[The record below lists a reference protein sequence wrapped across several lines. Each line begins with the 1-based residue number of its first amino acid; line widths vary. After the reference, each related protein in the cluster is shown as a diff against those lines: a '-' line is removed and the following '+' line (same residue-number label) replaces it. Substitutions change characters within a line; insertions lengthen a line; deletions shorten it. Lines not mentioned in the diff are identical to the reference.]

1 MKAKLYRTSN
11 NGHNFITSTFENTN
25 DFVTIHTPP
34 NDYFSPILYQGGV
47 TYTQKPGL
55 ITDIINSNNPSSN
68 ITSSKIDV
76 GSVKKHVWRP
86 GLSVH
91 IEQALN
97 ITPEEFNRSKREL
110 RILIEKLKDILLY
123 IEPCDNSMAS
133 YGHKLRELL
142 ILTCTA
148 IESYWLSYLKFAAP
162 DIRRPSTND
171 YVKLKDMLLLDTYKI
186 NFINHP
192 YSLEFKPFG
201 GWDKERPTQTLSW
214 YDDYNKTKHDSLLNF
229 DKANLKN
236 CIQSIGALIVMQC
249 VRFSPEKVL
258 SGQEITAQL
267 INEHFTISLD
277 NPPLEEFYI
286 PNIERHVMATGAF
299 SAPLASLIHEWEV
312 EMWSLES

>member
-1 MKAKLYRTSN
+1 MKAKFYSVSK
-11 NGHNFITSTFENTN
+11 NGHDLIASTIENTN
-25 DFVTIHTPP
+25 DFVTTYTQPR
-34 NDYFSPILYQGGV
+34 DYFSPILDQGYV
-47 TYTQKPGL
+47 TYTPKPGT
-55 ITDIINSNNPSSN
+55 ITNIINNDTLTSN
-68 ITSSKIDV
+68 ITDSKNDV
-76 GSVKKHVWRP
+76 GKVKKHVWRP
-86 GLSVH
+86 GLNCY

-162 DIRRPSTND
+162 NIQRPRTND
-171 YVKLKDMLLLDTYKI
+171 YVKLKDVLLLNTYKV

-192 YSLEFKPFG
+192 YLLEFKPFG
-201 GWDKERPTQTLSW
+201 NWDEERPTQTLSW

-236 CIQSIGALIVMQC
+236 CIQAIGALIVMQC
-249 VRFSPEKVL
+249 VRFSPLKVL

-267 INEHFTISLD
+267 INEHFIISLD

-286 PNIERHVMATGAF
+286 PNIESHETATGAF
-299 SAPLASLIHEWEV
+299 SAPLASIIHEWEV
-312 EMWSLES
+312 EMWSLEP